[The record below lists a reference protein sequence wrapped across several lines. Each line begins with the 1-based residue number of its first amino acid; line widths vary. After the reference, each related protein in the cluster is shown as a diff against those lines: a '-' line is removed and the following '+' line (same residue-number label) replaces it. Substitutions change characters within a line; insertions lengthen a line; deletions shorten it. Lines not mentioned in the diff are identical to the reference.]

1 MSGGNMTE
9 TEKIH
14 FLSLRYKRRMAGPV
28 RTRRKGD
35 KMKKCQFCSK
45 EVRDE
50 AVECPHC
57 GERAAS
63 GNAFDAKEA
72 CTDCGAAVPVN
83 RGFCP
88 KCGVI
93 QVRRGSRSGAV
104 KCPSCH
110 SSQIERISAAK
121 KAVYVALLGILAP
134 AFKSTRSQFKC
145 NACGNKW

>member
-1 MSGGNMTE
+1 
-9 TEKIH
+9 
-14 FLSLRYKRRMAGPV
+14 
-28 RTRRKGD
+28 
-35 KMKKCQFCSK
+35 MKKCQFCLK
-45 EVRDE
+45 EMQDE

-57 GERAAS
+57 REPVARDNVS
-63 GNAFDAKEA
+63 DTKEP
-72 CTDCGAAVPVN
+72 CTECGAPVPVN

-93 QVRRGSRSGAV
+93 QLRRVLKRGAMS
-104 KCPSCH
+104 CPSCH
-110 SSQIERISAAK
+110 STQIERISAAK